1 MTSSNGPLAGV
12 VVVEFEAIGP
22 VPFACGIL
30 VDMGATVV
38 RIQRPS
44 GSGSQLPS
52 SLTSTAAAAGDEVA
66 IDLKTDAG
74 REQALG
80 LLADADVLVEGFRPG
95 TLERLG
101 LGPDAIVDM
110 NPGLVYARVTGW
122 GQHGEYASMAGHDI
136 NYIGLAG
143 VLAAI
148 GPSDRPVPPLNLVG
162 DYGGG
167 AMYAVCGILA
177 ALVERSRT
185 GLGQVI
191 DIAMVDGAAS
201 LMGPIR
207 SLLNN
212 GVWIEDRQANLL
224 DGGAP
229 FYRTYGTSDGG
240 FVAVG
245 ALEPAFYS
253 AMLAGLGIE
262 ETEIPDRFNPQNW
275 DELTELFSE
284 VFATRSRRE
293 WQEIFDGTDACVT
306 PVLSLSEVADHPH
319 NLERGAL
326 VSGLDGARPAP
337 APRFGDRL

>member
-1 MTSSNGPLAGV
+1 MTVRGGPLDGI

-22 VPFACGIL
+22 VPFACGML
-30 VDMGATVV
+30 VDMGAKVV
-38 RIQRPS
+38 RVARPS
-44 GSGSQLPS
+44 GQASGLPS
-52 SLTSTAAAAGDEVA
+52 SLMSTAEASGDTVA

-74 REQALG
+74 RNQALD
-80 LLADADVLVEGFRPG
+80 LLSSADVLIEGFRPG

-101 LGPDAIVDM
+101 LGPDVALEM
-110 NPGLVYARVTGW
+110 NQGLVYARVTGW
-122 GQHGEYASMAGHDI
+122 GQDGEYASMAGHDI

-143 VLAAI
+143 ALATI
-148 GPSDRPVPPLNLVG
+148 GSSDRPLPPLNLVG

-167 AMYAVCGILA
+167 AMYAVAGVLA

-185 GLGQVI
+185 GSGQVI

-212 GVWIEDRQANLL
+212 GVWVENRQANLL

-229 FYRTYGTSDGG
+229 FYCTYATSDGG
-240 FVAVG
+240 FMAVG

-253 AMLAGLGIE
+253 AMVAGLGLVE
-262 ETEIPDRFNPQNW
+262 AEIPDRFNPENW
-275 DELTELFSE
+275 EDLTELFAGMFS
-284 VFATRSRRE
+284 TRSRNE

-306 PVLSLSEVADHPH
+306 PVLALSEVADHPH
-319 NLERGAL
+319 NVERQAIVEGAE
-326 VSGLDGARPAP
+326 GERPAP
-337 APRFGDRL
+337 APRFGNSL